1 MSLQKFPDYINIRVG
16 NETFDSIEKVKVQ
29 LEIEFK
35 LISIK
40 NLILKE

>member
-1 MSLQKFPDYINIRVG
+1 VDHINIKVG
-16 NETFDSIEKVKVQ
+16 NENFDSIKKVKVQ

-35 LISIK
+35 LISFK